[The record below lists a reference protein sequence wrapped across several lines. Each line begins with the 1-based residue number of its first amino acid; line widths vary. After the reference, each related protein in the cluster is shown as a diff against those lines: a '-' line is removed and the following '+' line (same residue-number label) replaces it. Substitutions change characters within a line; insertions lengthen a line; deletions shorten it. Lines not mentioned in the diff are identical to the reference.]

1 MSNYYGT
8 AINPATGKP
17 EDCEFLDDYF
27 GRHKYGVRFD
37 ANPTVYP
44 EDQTRVMTQQQIE
57 NMREHDFRS
66 MVAGLAK
73 PGDQI
78 QASLSPRK
86 CHLLH
91 MVLGISGE
99 AGELLDAAKKHVI
112 YGKELDLENVREE
125 AGDILFYL
133 EGLLQPLG
141 ISLDDCRQATMD
153 KLAKRYPGFQYTNQ
167 AAIERADKC

>member
-1 MSNYYGT
+1 MDVR
-8 AINPATGKP
+8 AFLMKP
-17 EDCEFLDDYF
+17 PPKVDLEHWE
-27 GRHKYGVRFD
+27 
-37 ANPTVYP
+37 
-44 EDQTRVMTQQQIE
+44 RVGQKLALEQEQRTLMTQQQIE
-57 NMREHDFRS
+57 TMREHDFRN
-66 MVAGLAK
+66 MVTSLAK

-78 QASLSPRK
+78 QASLTPRK

-99 AGELLDAAKKHVI
+99 AGELLDAVKKHVI
-112 YGKELDLENVREE
+112 YGKELDLENVTEE

-141 ISLDDCRQATMD
+141 ITLDDCRQATMD
-153 KLAKRYPGFQYTNQ
+153 KLAKRYPGLTYTNQ